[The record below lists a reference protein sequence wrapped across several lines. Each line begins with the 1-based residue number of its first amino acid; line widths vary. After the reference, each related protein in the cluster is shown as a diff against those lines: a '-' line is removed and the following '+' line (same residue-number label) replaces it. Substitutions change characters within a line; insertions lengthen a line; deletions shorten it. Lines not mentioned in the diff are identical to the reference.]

1 MSKIVTINER
11 KDPLSLTDN
20 RFKEAIK
27 EVNAKLLIIDPL
39 QAYLGAGTD
48 MHRANE
54 IRPIMHHLS
63 DVAEQTGC
71 AIILIGHMNKDSK
84 NQKGIYKGLGSI
96 DIVAAARSVL
106 LLGRDPKNKN
116 IRAVIPV
123 KSSLA
128 PEAKAVAF
136 EINPDT
142 GFKWLGESELTEKDL
157 LGGFKGDTT
166 KLSKLERAKKGI
178 LDLLEDGDILVS
190 EAEEILKDEELSIQ
204 TIRRAREAL
213 KIETYS
219 KGYGKDK
226 KGYWRKPKTEDKS

>member
-1 MSKIVTINER
+1 MIDTRIE
-11 KDPLSLTDN
+11 
-20 RFKEAIK
+20 EAINAK
-27 EVNAKLLIIDPL
+27 NAKLLIIDPL
-39 QAYLGAGTD
+39 QAYLGDDVD
-48 MHRANE
+48 MHRAND
-54 IRPIMHHLS
+54 IRPIMHKLS
-63 DVAEQTGC
+63 DVAERTGC

-106 LLGRDPKNKN
+106 LLGRDPKDKY

-128 PEAKAVAF
+128 SEAKAVTF
-136 EINPDT
+136 ELNKDT

-190 EAEEILKDEELSIQ
+190 EAEEILKDEDLSLT

-219 KGYGKDK
+219 KGYGEDK
-226 KGYWRKPKTEDKS
+226 KGYWRKPKTDEKI